1 MIIAEPFYGELG
13 HHLMKWQGHLRY
25 LSKNNEVHVGCMP
38 GFSFLY
44 EDFAAEI
51 DESHPRP
58 KGKVPNMWKPS
69 DFACEFYLNNTRYI
83 GPTKQICENPNL
95 PQKFIQYGSKR
106 YGGNFDYEVVIHARK
121 CSRSGDS
128 ITGDR
133 NYKHWQELV
142 ERLGVDACIGSPEE
156 SEYIDG
162 VEDDLRGMPLKTL
175 ADVLANTKLLISPS
189 SGVAHF
195 ASLCGCP
202 HLVWSDKRRWN
213 VGGIKTTNWNR
224 YKKHWN
230 PFNTECVVID
240 DEPDPWQPSVDR
252 ILKSIDKNELL

>member
-1 MIIAEPFYGELG
+1 MIIAGPFLGEFG
-13 HHLMKWQGHLRY
+13 WELMKWQGHLRY
-25 LSKNNEVHVGCMP
+25 LSKTKDIHVNCML
-38 GFSFLY
+38 GRDFLY
-44 EDFAAEI
+44 KDFAKEI
-51 DESHPRP
+51 NSNCVSFRE
-58 KGKVPNMWKPS
+58 PNMWSPHHRLMGIPEDSLQPS
-69 DFACEFYLNNTRYI
+69 
-83 GPTKQICENPNL
+83 KKICENPNL

-133 NYKHWQELV
+133 DYRHWKELV
-142 ERLGVDACIGSPEE
+142 ERLGVEACIGSPEE
-156 SEYIDG
+156 SEYIEG
-162 VEDDLRGMPLKTL
+162 VEDDLRGIPLRAL

-189 SGVAHF
+189 SGVVHF
-195 ASLCGCP
+195 ASLCDCP
-202 HLVWSDKRRWN
+202 HLVWSDKRKWN

-230 PFNTECVVID
+230 PLNTECVIID

-252 ILKSIDKNELL
+252 ILKAIEKNELL